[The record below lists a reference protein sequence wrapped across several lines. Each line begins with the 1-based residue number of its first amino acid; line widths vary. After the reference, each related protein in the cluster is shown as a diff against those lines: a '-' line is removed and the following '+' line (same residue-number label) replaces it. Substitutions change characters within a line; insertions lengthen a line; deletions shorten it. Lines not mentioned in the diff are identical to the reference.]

1 MMNLLFSIEIES
13 YPMYLYQVSNVH
25 GHLVNLCVVKLL
37 NILVERER
45 LEVRFKYVRS
55 KYLPGALSCP
65 RQSRS

>member
-37 NILVERER
+37 NILEEKQIKRIQVN
-45 LEVRFKYVRS
+45 LVR
-55 KYLPGALSCP
+55 
-65 RQSRS
+65 

>member
-55 KYLPGALSCP
+55 KY
-65 RQSRS
+65 